1 MNSLCCIALASAI
14 CLILLSIVALSIV
27 CVHPSKILQ
36 DEEGLI
42 KMCASTNNTDKNN
55 HTYYTEGYV
64 KELSIDHNATKLLRI
79 EPTPSFLVEYGT
91 SKKILFA
98 SNESAEKSGVTKA
111 VLYEFNAQNGFSCEV
126 DAAVLLQLKLNHTKV
141 RFKVNLNPETIEKV
155 IVI

>member
-36 DEEGLI
+36 DEERLI
-42 KMCASTNNTDKNN
+42 KMCASTNNTDKEN

-64 KELSIDHNATKLLRI
+64 KELSIDHTATKLLRI
-79 EPTPSFLVEYGT
+79 EPTPSFLVEDGA

-98 SNESAEKSGVTKA
+98 ASGSAEKPGMTKA
-111 VLYEFNAQNGFSCEV
+111 VLYELNAQTGFSCEV
-126 DAAVLLQLKLNHTKV
+126 DTTVLLQLKLNHTKV
-141 RFKVNLNPETIEKV
+141 RFKVNLNPETIKNVTV
-155 IVI
+155 I